1 MTRDAALGGLGRLA
15 LLLHRGGRNHTPVV
29 KLLIVDDHP
38 ILREGLATL
47 LLQAGPQTCVLQGR
61 NADEA
66 FALLDR
72 HADTDVVVLDLV
84 MPGMGGLAALAEFGR
99 RRPDLPVIVLS
110 SSEDPRDAREA
121 LAQGALGYVPKSASP
136 YTLLSAIGMV
146 MNGDLYVPPLILNA
160 FSPDAREGV
169 ESPPA
174 PASILTDRQI
184 EVLRL
189 LSDGS
194 SNKVIA
200 NSLAL
205 SEKTVKVHISAIFKA
220 LHVMNRTQAAS
231 AARSAGLI

>member
-1 MTRDAALGGLGRLA
+1 M
-15 LLLHRGGRNHTPVV
+15 

-38 ILREGLATL
+38 VLREGLATL
-47 LLQAGPQTCVLQGR
+47 LLQSGPQTCVLQGR

-66 FALLDR
+66 FTLLDQ
-72 HADTDVVVLDLV
+72 HPDLDVVVLDLV
-84 MPGMGGLAALAEFGR
+84 MPGMSGLAALAEFGR

-121 LAQGALGYVPKSASP
+121 LAQGALGYVPKSASAS
-136 YTLLSAIGMV
+136 TLLAAIGMV

-160 FSPDAREGV
+160 FAPDASQPV
-169 ESPPA
+169 EAPSPI
-174 PASILTDRQI
+174 ASILTERQV

-194 SNKVIA
+194 SNKLIA
-200 NSLAL
+200 NRLVL

-220 LHVMNRTQAAS
+220 LRVLNRTQAAS
-231 AARSAGLI
+231 AARAAGLI

>member
-1 MTRDAALGGLGRLA
+1 M
-15 LLLHRGGRNHTPVV
+15 

-38 ILREGLATL
+38 VLREGLATL
-47 LLQAGPQTCVLQGR
+47 LRQAGPQTCVVQGR

-66 FALLDR
+66 FALLDQ
-72 HADTDVVVLDLV
+72 HPDLDVVVLDLV

-99 RRPDLPVIVLS
+99 RRPELPVVVLS

-136 YTLLSAIGMV
+136 STLLSAISMV

-160 FSPDAREGV
+160 FAPEVRPRGEPPDTG
-169 ESPPA
+169 S
-174 PASILTDRQI
+174 SILTGRQV

-194 SNKVIA
+194 SNKMIA
-200 NSLAL
+200 NRLAL

-220 LHVMNRTQAAS
+220 LRVLNRTQAAS
-231 AARSAGLI
+231 AGRSAGLI